1 MFRERNTKSSGSP
14 ANVAGSGSQ
23 AVTAPANG
31 NSSAEPDGPK
41 KRVNPIKRKQ
51 MEDRVRELEEE
62 IGRAEAEFARLES
75 ALQNFVSAE
84 ESQRQS
90 QELEDRKA
98 RHAALI
104 KEWEQTAEVLQGS
117 D

>member
-1 MFRERNTKSSGSP
+1 MP
-14 ANVAGSGSQ
+14 AGTAGSGSS
-23 AVTAPANG
+23 PAAGQPTNG
-31 NSSAEPDGPK
+31 NTRAEPETPK

-62 IGRAEAEFARLES
+62 IGCAEAEVARLEA

-90 QELEDRKA
+90 QELEQHKA
-98 RHAALI
+98 SHAALL
-104 KEWEQTAEVLQGS
+104 KEWEEMSEALQGS